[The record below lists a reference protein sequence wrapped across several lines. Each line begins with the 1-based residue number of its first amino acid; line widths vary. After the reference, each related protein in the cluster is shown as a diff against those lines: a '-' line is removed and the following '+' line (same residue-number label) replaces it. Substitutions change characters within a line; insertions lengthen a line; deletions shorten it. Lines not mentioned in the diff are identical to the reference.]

1 MLLPRSLLAIFVVA
15 FSFCA
20 PVQAVQIEG
29 LYSHQ
34 SALIGDDESERAQAF
49 AAALA
54 AVIVKLTGG
63 EEALSVPGVDRALAR
78 ARDFVEGVSYSS
90 IGEAGSGQSQR
101 TITVDLSQALVD
113 SLLGDLG
120 VPIWNINR
128 PSILVWVAVQ
138 SSEGERRLMNPETDE
153 SMVTALIDFADSRGL
168 PLIFPVLDFEDRRSL
183 SVDNL
188 WDLRTDAINLA
199 SARYGADSILAGRI
213 HFTPTGELVG
223 LWQFQFQGEAQ
234 VFDGLD
240 SNLQTYLEAPL
251 VRVTEQLADYFALPS
266 AMGFEHKITLRV
278 DGIRSLADYVA
289 LFAYVGQLG
298 IVSESSLA
306 SLDAERLEL
315 NLAVLGDAVRLRELI
330 ALDRDLLP
338 IDSTRSERE
347 LLHYRWTR

>member
-1 MLLPRSLLAIFVVA
+1 MLLARSLLAIFVVA

-34 SALIGDDESERAQAF
+34 SALIGDDESEREQAF

-78 ARDFVEGVSYSS
+78 ARDFVEGVSYSN

-188 WDLRTDAINLA
+188 WD
-199 SARYGADSILAGRI
+199 
-213 HFTPTGELVG
+213 PTGRR
-223 LWQFQFQGEAQ
+223 
-234 VFDGLD
+234 
-240 SNLQTYLEAPL
+240 NT
-251 VRVTEQLADYFALPS
+251 
-266 AMGFEHKITLRV
+266 
-278 DGIRSLADYVA
+278 VA
-289 LFAYVGQLG
+289 LDGQRRRN
-298 IVSESSLA
+298 IYSA
-306 SLDAERLEL
+306 
-315 NLAVLGDAVRLRELI
+315 
-330 ALDRDLLP
+330 P
-338 IDSTRSERE
+338 
-347 LLHYRWTR
+347 RWA